1 MQFGDRIMS
10 NTKCPYSIQSLKKQA
25 KLFAKEQNILLSKA
39 LNHVAHQA
47 GFTHWSA
54 LTKHYSQYTNK
65 SIDEIFTMMRPGHL
79 ILIGAEKNVGKMSFA
94 MNLISN
100 AYEKKIPSIYLSLYL
115 PSCQI
120 LNRISSITNIAQ
132 DQFNME
138 LLKVIHLKSKYE
150 SVIIDNIENVAKGSL
165 VVIDYLQK
173 IPKSKLDTFIKK
185 LNNVVKKQNL
195 RLLAL
200 SQINEESQSSPIDM
214 ILSGHEIGRHF
225 NHILF
230 LENFNDTEVQDK
242 KNCSLVKSTHYQ
254 KQQNLLNFDK
264 TFYRFE

>member
-1 MQFGDRIMS
+1 MS
-10 NTKCPYSIQSLKKQA
+10 IIKRPYSIKSLKKQA
-25 KLFAKEQNILLSKA
+25 KLLAKEQNILLSNA
-39 LNHVAHQA
+39 LNYVAQKA

-54 LTKHYSQYTNK
+54 LTKHYSQYSSK
-65 SIDEIFTMMRPGHL
+65 SVEEIFTMLRPGHL
-79 ILIGAEKNVGKMSFA
+79 MLIGAGKNVGKMSFA

-100 AYEKKIPSIYLSLYL
+100 AYVNEIPSMYLSLHL

-120 LNRISSITNIAQ
+120 LNRISFITNIAQ
-132 DQFNME
+132 DQFNTE
-138 LLKVIHLKSKYE
+138 LLKVLHLKSKHE
-150 SVIIDNIENVAKGSL
+150 SVIINNIEDVDKGSL

-173 IPKSKLDTFIKK
+173 IPESRLQAFMKK
-185 LNNVVKKQNL
+185 LNDVVKKQNL

-200 SQINEESQSSPIDM
+200 TQVKEESQCSPIDM

-230 LENFNDTEVQDK
+230 LENFKDTEVQDK

-254 KQQNLLNFDK
+254 IQQNVLNFDK
-264 TFYRFE
+264 NFYRFE